1 MSGSTLRTIRQMRR
15 KKPLRQR
22 IWENRYI
29 YLLLLPGLLFFIIF
43 KYVPIYGLQLAFKR
57 YQVNLGINM
66 SPWNGVDNFRL
77 LFVDGDFWKSVR
89 NTLVIA
95 YLQILL
101 FFPFPIL
108 LSILL
113 NEVRQTRLKKVVQ
126 TIYTLPH
133 FLSWVIVSGMV
144 LNMLSSN
151 GAINNLLAVMG
162 LERVQFLTNK
172 SVFRQ
177 LLVLLLTWKESGWS
191 CILYLAAITAI
202 DPSLYEAA
210 TIDGANRWHKIRFI
224 TWPGIS
230 MIVVVT
236 LILRIGSI
244 MDAGF
249 EQIINIYNP
258 TVYEVADIIDTYVY
272 RITFQRPANFGVS
285 TAVGLFK
292 GLTNCILL
300 LTTNWI
306 CVRISGTGI
315 V

>member
-162 LERVQFLTNK
+162 LERVHHRHLCISHHLPAPRQFRCQHGCWPLQGFNK
-172 SVFRQ
+172 LHPSFDHQ
-177 LLVLLLTWKESGWS
+177 LDLRAHQWNRHCLRGNRHGTIQIQKAPSSGMQLV
-191 CILYLAAITAI
+191 
-202 DPSLYEAA
+202 
-210 TIDGANRWHKIRFI
+210 
-224 TWPGIS
+224 
-230 MIVVVT
+230 
-236 LILRIGSI
+236 
-244 MDAGF
+244 
-249 EQIINIYNP
+249 
-258 TVYEVADIIDTYVY
+258 
-272 RITFQRPANFGVS
+272 
-285 TAVGLFK
+285 
-292 GLTNCILL
+292 
-300 LTTNWI
+300 
-306 CVRISGTGI
+306 
-315 V
+315 